1 MVTDLQE
8 SGWDTA
14 GEGGLPGNLA
24 VEVETIGGADANLAL
39 ASLRIEA
46 AEAIATVQN
55 FSPRAATDQV
65 VFAID
70 ERRIGAVPI
79 LIAAG
84 GTAEARLPLE
94 RVHGDA
100 LSASISD
107 RDGYRA
113 DNVRYAVLDAD
124 NAISVLAVTAS
135 GHPSDALYLERA
147 LAIIEGAGGFRF
159 RSISGTA
166 FSELRADG
174 LDQVDV
180 IAVMGTRGLDRR
192 GRDRLRAFGDAGGGL
207 LVTAA
212 PDVEPAVVAQ
222 ALAGIVSASWRPR
235 PEAAL
240 SFAPTDGRHPV
251 FRLFNGVGTL
261 GNVAFARAALV
272 NAAAGQV
279 IARYNDGTPA
289 LVEERTNR
297 GRVLTFGSDL
307 NARWNDFPLQP
318 AFVPFIYETLRYL
331 ASPRTVRAE
340 YLVGDL
346 PGSGG
351 SIPGVIEL
359 SGGPDKVRPT
369 RTRHV
374 AVNVD
379 PRESDPRR
387 MDADSFQAGI
397 ARLKATATRQAHG
410 TALGREED
418 QGLWRYGLA
427 LMFISLVAEGLLGR
441 RWQ

>member
-1 MVTDLQE
+1 M
-8 SGWDTA
+8 
-14 GEGGLPGNLA
+14 
-24 VEVETIGGADANLAL
+24 
-39 ASLRIEA
+39 
-46 AEAIATVQN
+46 QN

-279 IARYNDGTPA
+279 IAR
-289 LVEERTNR
+289 
-297 GRVLTFGSDL
+297 
-307 NARWNDFPLQP
+307 WNDFPLQP